1 MIKINGEDME
11 APVYVNFDCV
21 CGNHFELKA
30 VYGWKIGIRGLSA
43 LRLTCMQC
51 GTVVGDEEYELPK
64 PVETEFTEVENV
76 VVEDGKDEFS

>member
-1 MIKINGEDME
+1 
-11 APVYVNFDCV
+11 
-21 CGNHFELKA
+21 LKA